1 MLTGRRLVRAAALA
15 AVALV
20 LAAHSG
26 AARAAASLPSHLT
39 DQEFWSLVTD
49 LSEPGGSFRS
59 ENLLSNEL
67 RLQYVIPDLIR
78 TVPHGRAYIG
88 VGPEQNFTYIAAVQP
103 AFAFIVD
110 IRRGNLQLQLMYKAL
125 FELSSDRVDFVSR
138 LFSRKAPDGLS
149 TAASAKQ
156 IFEAIGFSEPSE
168 ALYERNL
175 RAIEG
180 QLTLR
185 HGFPLPSDDLKG
197 IEHIYHAFYTFGPA
211 INYSS
216 SDSEG
221 AAGVTGNY
229 RPTYAELMSATDSEG
244 HARSYLATD
253 DAFGIVKALETRN
266 LVVPVVGDFA
276 GPRALRAVAAYL
288 KAQSAV
294 VSAFYVSNVEQ
305 YLRVERVWG
314 SFCGNAA
321 RLPIDDAS
329 TFIRAGRGG
338 RYARGGTALTH
349 ELTSIAVEVDGCD
362 RRP

>member
-1 MLTGRRLVRAAALA
+1 MSGRRCGRLIVLVAMAAICARV
-15 AVALV
+15 VAFT
-20 LAAHSG
+20 AG
-26 AARAAASLPSHLT
+26 APPARLT
-39 DQEFWSLVTD
+39 DQEFWSLVRD

-67 RLQYVIPDLIR
+67 RLQYVIPDLVR
-78 TVPHGRAYIG
+78 HAARGGAYLG
-88 VGPEQNFTYIAAVQP
+88 VGPEQNFTYIAALQP
-103 AFAFIVD
+103 SIAFIVD

-125 FELSSDRVDFVSR
+125 FEMSTDRAEFVSR
-138 LFSRKAPDGLS
+138 LFSRKTPDGLGPRA
-149 TAASAKQ
+149 TAKEIFDAVESA
-156 IFEAIGFSEPSE
+156 EPSE
-168 ALYERNL
+168 AMFDRTVKQ
-175 RAIEG
+175 IESH
-180 QLTLR
+180 LSTR
-185 HGFPLPSDDLKG
+185 HGFAMAADDLKG
-197 IEHIYHAFYTFGPA
+197 IEHVLHAFYAFGPA

-216 SDSEG
+216 TEADG
-221 AAGVTGNY
+221 AAANSGSY
-229 RPTYAELMSATDSEG
+229 RPTYSELMTATDSEG
-244 HARSYLATD
+244 RARSYLASE
-253 DAFGIVKALETRN
+253 DAFAVVKALETKN

-276 GPRALRAVAAYL
+276 GPRALRAVGAYL
-288 KAQSAV
+288 RERSAV